1 MNVDRPRQPYAS
13 MALTMPGDKK
23 KAKNVRIVTDVIE
36 VKYIEAV
43 SSALDGDR
51 LCFEPEVASDTESDD
66 NSSNICDGDLLV
78 LPDLGDELV
87 LPPHMSDSDNE
98 ESKDM
103 GDELIIDFELHGDR
117 LELPSPVRQPVLHT
131 TIACHHQSSVQVY
144 MHGSHQYQAVYQRQS
159 MSTMHHTMMVHH
171 QPSAAMQSYVKV
183 ETESV
188 IKFKKLASH
197 LGGLSFDY
205 NTYRVTFG
213 DITDERPY
221 GTHVWRGMVQKV
233 GDYPFKQKV
242 WGIHPWF
249 CYFITPEKFSKST
262 AATPVSTLVNRGT
275 DFNTDNSYPAIVF
288 LTDAQ
293 HSYLMSMAA
302 CCRRTKN
309 ISDGDFFDGLQ
320 FDGRSAIDS
329 STIVRA
335 SPGIST
341 VVRYDPM
348 VISEVDMCCL
358 KILIIGCRPWRVHSS
373 WLQLYMPVAY
383 AKL

>member
-1 MNVDRPRQPYAS
+1 MNVDHPRQPSAS
-13 MALTMPGDKK
+13 IALTVLEEKK
-23 KAKNVRIVTDVIE
+23 KTKTVKIVADVID

-43 SSALDGDR
+43 SDLDGDR
-51 LCFEPEVASDTESDD
+51 LCIDTEVASDTESDD
-66 NSSNICDGDLLV
+66 NSSHIGDGDMLV
-78 LPDLGDELV
+78 MPDLGDELV
-87 LPPHMSDSDNE
+87 IAPHMSDSDNE

-159 MSTMHHTMMVHH
+159 MSTMHHTMIVHH
-171 QPSAAMQSYVKV
+171 QPSTAMQSYVRV